1 MNGRR
6 IHWPNALTLLRV
18 LLIPP
23 IVILTLAD
31 TKAAS
36 WIAFFA
42 FGFAAMTDGLDGYV
56 ARRMQLVS
64 STGQLLDPIADKM
77 LVTAAMVALV
87 SVDRFPAWAAIVIVA
102 REVAVSVLRFV
113 ASRRGRGFPASL
125 AGKAKTG
132 AQLVAVLLYILPLG
146 TGWRPL
152 KWSFLALAL
161 VLTVVSGLDYLRRA
175 PTLLGSP
182 SRPPA

>member
-1 MNGRR
+1 MNRRR
-6 IHWPNALTLLRV
+6 IHWPNALTALRIV
-18 LLIPP
+18 LVVPV
-23 IVILTLAD
+23 VILTLVD
-31 TKAAS
+31 TDAS
-36 WIAFFA
+36 SWVAFLA
-42 FGFAAMTDGLDGYV
+42 FGLAALTDGLDGYV

-87 SVDRFPAWAAIVIVA
+87 VVDRFPAWAAIVIVA
-102 REVAVSVLRFV
+102 REVAVSALRIV
-113 ASRRGRGFPASL
+113 ASLRGRGFPASL
-125 AGKAKTG
+125 AGKGKTG

-161 VLTVVSGLDYLRRA
+161 VLTVGSGLDYLIRA
-175 PTLLGSP
+175 PRLLGT
-182 SRPPA
+182 RTDAR

>member
-1 MNGRR
+1 VNERG
-6 IHWPNALTLLRV
+6 IHWPNVLTLLRI

-23 IVILTLAD
+23 VVILTVRD
-31 TKAAS
+31 TSVSS

-42 FGFAAMTDGLDGYV
+42 FGIAAMTDGLDGYV

-64 STGQLLDPIADKM
+64 ETGQLLDPIADKM

-87 SVDRFPAWAAIVIVA
+87 VVERFPAWAAVVIVA
-102 REVAVSVLRFV
+102 REIAVSVLRFA
-113 ASRRGRGFPASL
+113 ASRRGRGFPAIL

-146 TGWRPL
+146 TGWGAL
-152 KWSFLALAL
+152 KHTFLGLALF
-161 VLTVVSGLDYLRRA
+161 LTVWSGLDYFRRA
-175 PTLLGSP
+175 PDLLGSR
-182 SRPPA
+182 S